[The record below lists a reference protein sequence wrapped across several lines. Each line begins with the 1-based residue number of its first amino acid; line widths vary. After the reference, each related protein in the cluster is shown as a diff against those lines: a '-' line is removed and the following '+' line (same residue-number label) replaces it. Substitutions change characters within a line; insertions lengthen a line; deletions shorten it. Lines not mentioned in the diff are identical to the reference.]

1 MFGNNFKKM
10 DQSRSLFFIILF
22 FCVLSQHVIPDDV
35 SEVGPDQSDRRGSAR
50 RASAPLIW
58 VICAVRRRRLFLG
71 AVFSGFS
78 HAFLEDVYC
87 IPHVLIFECIVESL
101 VPPHTTATH
110 LKVFSTVPFVCMPSL
125 DGS

>member
-1 MFGNNFKKM
+1 MEIIKKNGSE
-10 DQSRSLFFIILF
+10 QISLFYYLI

-87 IPHVLIFECIVESL
+87 IPHVLIVESL

-125 DGS
+125 DGSRP